1 MAQVKNPRASA
12 GATGD
17 AGSIPGLG
25 RSPEAGDGNP
35 IQHSCWDNTMAE
47 EPGGLQSMGLDMTE
61 RELSTHECMG
71 SLRSYTNG
79 CVTNLEFLV
88 QTNIVD
94 ESAWTIPCLTQCG
107 HCLISLC
114 FL

>member
-1 MAQVKNPRASA
+1 MAQVKNPPASA

-35 IQHSCWDNTMAE
+35 IQHSW
-47 EPGGLQSMGLDMTE
+47 LQSMGLDMTE

-71 SLRSYTNG
+71 SLRSYTNS

-94 ESAWTIPCLTQCG
+94 ESAWSMLCLTQCG